1 MNGKTVIV
9 IGNGFD
15 LDLGW
20 HTSYKDFYDVHKGWN
35 MHKSNHD
42 DLFQY
47 VIKCVADNWFD
58 FERTFFDYAI
68 HRVDV
73 GLDTEFYVRDI
84 QDYYSFKDQLFRFIA
99 ERSKQ
104 PIQESSFAYQLLKAY
119 IDRCKRFQHNANM
132 FLNWFSFNYTPL
144 DSIANRI
151 DSDTTFNYIPVHG
164 TIAKN
169 NIIFGIQDDDRILPE
184 YRPLLKSMD
193 DNYNSQG
200 IVKALLDSNLIIFFG
215 LSMGYIDSIY
225 FKKMF
230 NSLSDGSISPS
241 LANKEIIFI
250 TKDVETK
257 KAIKNNLLD
266 MGLQLQILFN
276 MSNVD
281 FIYTSDRDGK
291 ENLAKFES
299 LLSKL

>member
-1 MNGKTVIV
+1 
-9 IGNGFD
+9 
-15 LDLGW
+15 
-20 HTSYKDFYDVHKGWN
+20 
-35 MHKSNHD
+35 
-42 DLFQY
+42 
-47 VIKCVADNWFD
+47 
-58 FERTFFDYAI
+58 
-68 HRVDV
+68 
-73 GLDTEFYVRDI
+73 
-84 QDYYSFKDQLFRFIA
+84 
-99 ERSKQ
+99 
-104 PIQESSFAYQLLKAY
+104 
-119 IDRCKRFQHNANM
+119 M
-132 FLNWFSFNYTPL
+132 FLHWFSFNYTPL